1 MLYTKQKYFNCT
13 TQIISSS
20 TPPSL
25 SSFLESSWSKT
36 LPSTS
41 LDFCPES
48 VTVVKIKRKHKVH
61 PAIIP
66 KLLLE
71 LWLDWLSWS
80 SSYEQHQIH
89 HLFVFLSICFVLL
102 LLYIQKILNELVYFL
117 KFSMMSWWDFLTE
130 IRLEPYSSSCMSS
143 LGSAKASLSSSGPC
157 LDSVRTSFSC
167 SLLSSL
173 KECWSGNWA
182 GRK

>member
-66 KLLLE
+66 KLLME

-102 LLYIQKILNELVYFL
+102 LLYIQKILNELIYFL

-130 IRLEPYSSSCMSS
+130 ITLEPYSYTCMSS
-143 LGSAKASLSSSGPC
+143 LGPAKA
-157 LDSVRTSFSC
+157 
-167 SLLSSL
+167 
-173 KECWSGNWA
+173 
-182 GRK
+182 